1 MYGDNSSRMPLG
13 LAMSLSGNPD
23 AFNNFLKMP
32 DLEQDKIIK
41 KAREA
46 SSYLEIHNIVKGI
59 EAK

>member
-1 MYGDNSSRMPLG
+1 MPLG
-13 LAMSLSGNPD
+13 LAMSLSSNLN
-23 AFNNFLKMP
+23 AFNNFLKMS